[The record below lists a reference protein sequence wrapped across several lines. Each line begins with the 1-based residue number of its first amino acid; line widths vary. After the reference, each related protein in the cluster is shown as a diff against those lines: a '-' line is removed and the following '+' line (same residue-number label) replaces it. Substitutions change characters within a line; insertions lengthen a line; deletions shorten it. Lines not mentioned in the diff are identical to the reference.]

1 MSCPRIGDEG
11 IAAHCR
17 RGVRV
22 LNWWLLAL
30 ALGTVYLTARGIVP
44 GLRQGQDFAPVYCA
58 SRLWMRG
65 LDPYDDSMLKAEGA
79 RNGITTPIGLP
90 NFPAVYPPLGLIG
103 TAPVALLPYPVARAT
118 VLVLNLLA
126 LAGCW
131 WLLARRFCWSTQDGR
146 SLALGLVIL
155 SLAGVHTCLKD
166 GQLTPVVLLG
176 ILAAL
181 DPAAGKMRSSLGWV
195 VALFKYSIPVPY
207 MALSARRRS
216 WEHLVGLFFAG
227 GLFLAGVAL
236 VAAPLGIRALLHSYA
251 ASVNALF
258 SAAAWDDPTQIG
270 GGTASMLWL
279 EALLYRI
286 LAFAPAA
293 VPALNL
299 IAITMMVFVVALL
312 ILRCRDEGRLLLVIA
327 AFVLLSSYHRVYDA
341 VLLLPGIAWLIDRGA
356 RRLGRETVLLAALL
370 VPFLLPGPAVLE
382 SWLSE
387 ALKRHWPVYALAIP
401 HQTWCLLGIFVV
413 ASRGVVA
420 EALAPHGRRTRVLNV
435 QVVS

>member
-1 MSCPRIGDEG
+1 
-11 IAAHCR
+11 
-17 RGVRV
+17 
-22 LNWWLLAL
+22 
-30 ALGTVYLTARGIVP
+30 
-44 GLRQGQDFAPVYCA
+44 
-58 SRLWMRG
+58 MRG

-79 RNGITTPIGLP
+79 GSGITTPIGLP
-90 NFPAVYPPLGLIG
+90 NFPAVYPPLALIG

-118 VLVLNLLA
+118 VLVLNVLA

-131 WLLARRFCWSTQDGR
+131 WLLARRFWWPTKDAR
-146 SLALGLVIL
+146 SLALGMVIL

-181 DPAAGKMRSSLGWV
+181 DPGAGRMRSSLGWI

-207 MALSARRRS
+207 MALSARRQT
-216 WEHLVGLFFAG
+216 WEHVVALFFAG
-227 GLFLAGVAL
+227 GLFLAGVAV
-236 VAAPLGIRALLHSYA
+236 VAAPLGIRALLHSYT

-258 SAAAWDDPTQIG
+258 TAAAWDDPSQIG

-279 EALLYRI
+279 EALLYRV

-293 VPALNL
+293 VPALNA
-299 IAITMMVFVVALL
+299 IAIAMMVFVVALL
-312 ILRCRDEGRLLLVIA
+312 ILRCHDEGRLLLVIA

-356 RRLGRETVLLAALL
+356 RRLGLETVFLAALF
-370 VPFLLPGPAVLE
+370 VPFLLPGPAALE
-382 SWLSE
+382 STLSD
-387 ALKRHWPVYALAIP
+387 ALKSHWPVYALAIP
-401 HQTWCLLGIFVV
+401 HQTWCLVGIFVV

-420 EALAPHGRRTRVLNV
+420 EALASHRRRAGVLNV
-435 QVVS
+435 HVVT